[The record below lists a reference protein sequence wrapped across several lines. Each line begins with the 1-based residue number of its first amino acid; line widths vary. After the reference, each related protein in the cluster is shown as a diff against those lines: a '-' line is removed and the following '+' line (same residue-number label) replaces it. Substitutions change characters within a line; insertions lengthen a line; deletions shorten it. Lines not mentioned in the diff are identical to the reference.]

1 MSAAL
6 IPDASPALR
15 GFLAE
20 RRDELNARFAR
31 AQQRFAKLDPEVA
44 LLQLAEILPPLA
56 GDEQG
61 AARLLSSV
69 YDLVLLHVGRDA
81 LTRHPGLATLLR
93 ETARVPTMRKLLLA
107 DPDRLP
113 AELSNAIE
121 NLGKAG
127 AQFATELRLLA
138 ARADSPAALRLAGAT
153 LAWRLG
159 EARLR
164 ATALAALDTLD
175 PALWLAGLGIEAAPK
190 RAIHVRDELRH
201 EGWRRPTGE
210 DLALTRGPAQYE
222 VVARLGEFTGFG
234 GAFDR
239 PPELVVTDAD
249 DPNDR
254 HHVHV
259 RVEQT
264 VFRVEADVFG
274 ASIRPANPA
283 TLGAVRPALSPARF
297 GSTPSPFCLTTQGEL
312 VRDGVT
318 TTIPELRH
326 ATGYLGRERLVVVAL
341 ADSHRLR
348 VLAPRRDP
356 A

>member
-1 MSAAL
+1 MSNAL
-6 IPDASPALR
+6 IPDAPPALR
-15 GFLAE
+15 AFLVE

-31 AQQRFAKLDPEVA
+31 AQQRFTKLDPEVA

-56 GDEQG
+56 GEEQG

-93 ETARVPTMRKLLLA
+93 ETARVSTMRKLLLA

-121 NLGKAG
+121 NLGRQG
-127 AQFATELRLLA
+127 ARFAAELPGIA
-138 ARADSPAALRLAGAT
+138 ARAESPAALRTAGAV

-164 ATALAALDTLD
+164 QTALAALDVHT
-175 PALWLAGLGIEAAPK
+175 PELWLAAVGIDASPK
-190 RAIHVRDELRH
+190 RAIQLRDELRH

-210 DLALTRGPAQYE
+210 DLAPTRGQTQYE

-254 HHVHV
+254 HHFHV
-259 RVEQT
+259 RVDQT
-264 VFRVEADVFG
+264 VFRIEADVFG

-283 TLGAVRPALSPARF
+283 TLGSVRPALSPARS
-297 GSTPSPFCLTTQGEL
+297 GATPSPFCMTSQGDV

-318 TTIPELRH
+318 TKIPELKQ